1 MKQILLIGGR
11 PAAEEVPDPVVE
23 KGSVL
28 VRSAFSCISS
38 GTELA
43 AMRSVA
49 EPLWRRALRQPERV
63 RQVLTRA
70 ARDGVLATIQD
81 IHGRLGAPVALG
93 YSASGVVVAVGE
105 GVAEFHVGDRVAVAG
120 SQCAYHAEILNV
132 PRNLAVGIPEHVG
145 LDAAST
151 VALGAIALQG
161 VRRADP
167 TLGETIVVLG
177 LGVLGQ
183 LTCQIL
189 KANGCR
195 VIAGDIDQ
203 ARVDLA
209 RKLGADAGVP
219 IAPEADEAA
228 LRLTGGMGADA
239 VIVAAATTSND
250 VVSQAFRMCRRKGR
264 VVLVGDVGLDLDRAD
279 MYAKELDLRMS
290 CSYGPGRYDSRFEDE
305 GVDYPYAYVRW
316 TETRNMAEYLR
327 LLEIGAVK
335 VESLIRA
342 RFPAEQ
348 VAEAYAALEEKGSGP
363 TLSLFEYAAFTQ
375 SPVHSV
381 VTSTGSN
388 TIHHDG
394 RIRLAVIGAGNF
406 FKGAHL
412 PVLRGMAD
420 QLMIRAVVSR
430 TGHNAKAMAN
440 QCNAEYA
447 ATDLEKVLQ
456 DPDVDALL
464 IATRHH
470 LHGEMALRALAAG
483 KHVLVEK
490 PLALTHEDL
499 DAIEHFYASG
509 DQAMPLLMTGFN
521 RRFSPYAEKLAELLA
536 ARNGPMLI
544 TYRMNAGHIAADHWV
559 HGLEGGG
566 RNLGEACHIY
576 NLFLAL
582 TGAAPTRIEA
592 LAIAPANAYFRGDDN
607 FVATIRFSD
616 GSVGTLAYTALGAAG
631 HSKEQMEIF
640 CDGDVYRL
648 DDYVSLTRTG
658 SGRPLLESKSPDK
671 GLREQWQAF
680 STGIRTGV
688 WPVSLGEQLATSRLA
703 LDIQSRL
710 AS

>member
-1 MKQILLIGGR
+1 
-11 PAAEEVPDPVVE
+11 
-23 KGSVL
+23 
-28 VRSAFSCISS
+28 
-38 GTELA
+38 
-43 AMRSVA
+43 MRSVA

-63 RQVLTRA
+63 RQVFARA
-70 ARDGVLATIQD
+70 SRDGVVTTIRD
-81 IHGRLGAPVALG
+81 IHDRLGAPVALG
-93 YSASGVVVAVGE
+93 YSASGVVAAVGE
-105 GVAEFHVGDRVAVAG
+105 GVTEFHVGDRVAVAG
-120 SQCAYHAEILNV
+120 SQCAYHAEVLNV

-167 TLGETIVVLG
+167 TLGETIAVLG

-195 VIAGDIDQ
+195 VIAGDVDH

-219 IAPEADEAA
+219 ITPDTDEAV

-327 LLEIGAVK
+327 LIEIGAVK
-335 VESLIRA
+335 VEPLIRA
-342 RFPAEQ
+342 RFPIER
-348 VAEAYAALEEKGSGP
+348 VEEAYAALEGKGSGP
-363 TLSLFEYAAFTQ
+363 SLSLFEYSAFTPL
-375 SPVHSV
+375 PVHSV
-381 VTSTGSN
+381 VTVGN
-388 TIHHDG
+388 AILHDG

-420 QLMIRAVVSR
+420 QLSIRAVVSR

-447 ATDLEKVLQ
+447 TTDLEKVLQ

-509 DQAMPLLMTGFN
+509 NQAKPLLMTGFN

-536 ARNGPMLI
+536 ARSGPMLI

-582 TGAAPTRIEA
+582 TGAAPTRVEA
-592 LAIAPANAYFRGDDN
+592 VAVAPANAYFRGGDN

-616 GSVGTLAYTALGAAG
+616 GSVGTLAFTALGAAG

-640 CDGDVYRL
+640 CDGEVYRL
-648 DDYVSLTRTG
+648 DDYVSLTRAG
-658 SGRPLLESKSPDK
+658 SGRPLVESKSPDK

-688 WPVSLGEQLATSRLA
+688 WPASLGEQLATSRLA
-703 LDIQSRL
+703 LDIQLRL

>member
-28 VRSAFSCISS
+28 VRTAFSCISS

-63 RQVLTRA
+63 RQVFARA
-70 ARDGVLATIQD
+70 SRDGVVTTIRD
-81 IHGRLGAPVALG
+81 IHDRLGAPVALG
-93 YSASGVVVAVGE
+93 YSASGVVAAVGE
-105 GVAEFHVGDRVAVAG
+105 GVTEFHVGDRVAVAG
-120 SQCAYHAEILNV
+120 SQCAYHAEVLNV

-167 TLGETIVVLG
+167 TLGETIAVLG

-195 VIAGDIDQ
+195 VIAGDVDH

-219 IAPEADEAA
+219 ITPDTDEAV

-327 LLEIGAVK
+327 LIEIGAVK
-335 VESLIRA
+335 VEPLIRA
-342 RFPAEQ
+342 RFPIER
-348 VAEAYAALEEKGSGP
+348 VEEAYAALEGKGSGP
-363 TLSLFEYAAFTQ
+363 SLSLFEYSAFTPL
-375 SPVHSV
+375 PVHSV
-381 VTSTGSN
+381 VTVGN
-388 TIHHDG
+388 AILHDG

-420 QLMIRAVVSR
+420 QLSIRAVVSR

-447 ATDLEKVLQ
+447 TTDLEKVLQ

-509 DQAMPLLMTGFN
+509 NQAKPLLMTGFN

-536 ARNGPMLI
+536 ARSGPMLI

-582 TGAAPTRIEA
+582 TGAAPTRVEA
-592 LAIAPANAYFRGDDN
+592 VAVAPANAYFRGGDN

-616 GSVGTLAYTALGAAG
+616 GSVGTLAFTALGAAG

-640 CDGDVYRL
+640 CDGEVYRL
-648 DDYVSLTRTG
+648 DDYVSLTRAG
-658 SGRPLLESKSPDK
+658 SGRPLVESKSPDK

-688 WPVSLGEQLATSRLA
+688 WPASLGEQLATSRLA
-703 LDIQSRL
+703 LDIQLRL